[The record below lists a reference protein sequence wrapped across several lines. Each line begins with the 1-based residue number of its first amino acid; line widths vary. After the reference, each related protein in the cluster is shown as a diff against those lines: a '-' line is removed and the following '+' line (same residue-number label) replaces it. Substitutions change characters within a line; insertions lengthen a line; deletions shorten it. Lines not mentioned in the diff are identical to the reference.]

1 MIGGCSFV
9 SRSSETSSKLYG
21 HVHLLCHN
29 IPKIPH
35 LAVLLLSHIFLIK
48 KQWDAAL

>member
-1 MIGGCSFV
+1 MLVV
-9 SRSSETSSKLYG
+9 SRYLETLSELYG

-29 IPKIPH
+29 ILKIPH
-35 LAVLLLSHIFLIK
+35 LVGLLLNHIFFAE

>member
-1 MIGGCSFV
+1 MLVV
-9 SRSSETSSKLYG
+9 SRCLETVRELYG

-29 IPKIPH
+29 ILKIPH
-35 LAVLLLSHIFLIK
+35 LMGLSLNHTVFAE

>member
-1 MIGGCSFV
+1 MLVV
-9 SRSSETSSKLYG
+9 SRCLDTSRELYG

-29 IPKIPH
+29 ILKISH
-35 LAVLLLSHIFLIK
+35 LVGISVDYIFFAA